1 MKTSPY
7 LKLERRIASDERGGI
22 LQRWRFGRQLLD
34 AKTGRKQLPHGLIDA
49 VIKAAERA
57 GLKLSEREIQ
67 YRLKCAEAYETEAEV
82 RTACAD
88 LGSWSDLREAG
99 FPSVESYGPDEID
112 SAGLGTAPDEWEQMQ
127 FEIPGLRS
135 AISVRGRQVPLVKG
149 EEGATVADVAAYLE
163 MCEQKHESFGKTV
176 DRIRESL
183 STMREGADGDDATN
197 AVEAWEAATDDA
209 TEEPDAGELDA

>member
-88 LGSWSDLREAG
+88 LGSR
-99 FPSVESYGPDEID
+99 
-112 SAGLGTAPDEWEQMQ
+112 
-127 FEIPGLRS
+127 
-135 AISVRGRQVPLVKG
+135 
-149 EEGATVADVAAYLE
+149 DVARPRTRQAPLRAVRRRGLPPHPGHPRGPALRPL
-163 MCEQKHESFGKTV
+163 QAGPLHDPPV
-176 DRIRESL
+176 RR
-183 STMREGADGDDATN
+183 GAARHRG
-197 AVEAWEAATDDA
+197 
-209 TEEPDAGELDA
+209 